1 MLKTEEINEQY
12 SLPQRQ
18 APVGVI
24 IEIIYAFQKFI
35 RRFWPL
41 LIVIVVRLKT
51 FGLLYSSLII
61 ILILIAIVV
70 FGYLNYKNFLFHINE
85 KDEEFILE
93 KGIFDKKRIAIK
105 LSRIQQVNINQSF
118 FQKFIDVYEVEIET
132 AGSTKKEVKINA
144 VSKENAFKMRNILLT
159 ETQYKKEKDEVVIK
173 KEITESNLIKI
184 SPNSLL
190 KVAVTSDYFKSL
202 WLVAIF
208 LFASYNR
215 LKEIFFNDKESES
228 KVFDYFSKLNIEHYV
243 IIIIASIIIL
253 VFIFNLLKTF
263 IIYYDYKIGLKGNS
277 LQFSYGLINNK
288 NTLIQPAKVQKVTKI
303 QNFFQRKMKIERM
316 NISQASSNIGKD
328 KKATIHIPGLS
339 ENEAI
344 KILNILYGKEPEYGT
359 IIKPTVFRVFSSF
372 YKFIL
377 VPIIIGLIVS
387 FINSEWIIFLISLPV
402 YLIISSA
409 LIYISYQNNKLSI
422 HNNFIIKQSGIWDIK
437 TSVITPEKIQSITTK
452 QYLWQIK
459 SDIGHVTLHT
469 AGGDLIFKFGNFST
483 INNYTNLWLYQVETS
498 NKEWM

>member
-316 NISQASSNIGKD
+316 NISQASSNIVKD
-328 KKATIHIPGLS
+328 KK
-339 ENEAI
+339 
-344 KILNILYGKEPEYGT
+344 
-359 IIKPTVFRVFSSF
+359 
-372 YKFIL
+372 
-377 VPIIIGLIVS
+377 
-387 FINSEWIIFLISLPV
+387 
-402 YLIISSA
+402 
-409 LIYISYQNNKLSI
+409 
-422 HNNFIIKQSGIWDIK
+422 
-437 TSVITPEKIQSITTK
+437 
-452 QYLWQIK
+452 
-459 SDIGHVTLHT
+459 
-469 AGGDLIFKFGNFST
+469 
-483 INNYTNLWLYQVETS
+483 
-498 NKEWM
+498 

>member
-1 MLKTEEINEQY
+1 MLKSEENNEQY

-51 FGLLYSSLII
+51 FGILYSSLII
-61 ILILIAIVV
+61 IIILIAIVIL
-70 FGYLNYKNFLFHINE
+70 GYLNYKNFLFHINE

-93 KGIFDKKRIAIK
+93 KGIFEKKRIAIK
-105 LSRIQQVNINQSF
+105 LSRIQQVNVNQSF
-118 FQKFIDVYEVEIET
+118 FQKLIDVYEVEIET

-144 VSKENAFKMRNILLT
+144 VSKDNAFKMRNILLT
-159 ETQYKKEKDEVVIK
+159 EKEYITASDELVET
-173 KEITESNLIKI
+173 KETIETTLVKI
-184 SPNSLL
+184 SPKSLL
-190 KVAVTSDYFKSL
+190 KVALTSDYFKSL

-208 LFASYNR
+208 LFAAYNR
-215 LKEIFFNDKESES
+215 AKDIFFNDKESEN
-228 KVFDYFSKLNIEHYV
+228 KVFDYVSKLNIEHYL
-243 IIIIASIIIL
+243 IIIITSVIIL
-253 VFIFNLLKTF
+253 VFIFNLLRTF
-263 IIYYDYKIGLKGNS
+263 IIYFDYKIGFKGNS

-303 QNFFQRKMKIERM
+303 QNFFQKKMKIERM

-339 ENEAI
+339 ENEGV
-344 KILNILYGKEPEYGT
+344 KILNLLFGKEPEYGQ
-359 IIKPTVFRVFSSF
+359 ILKPTVYKVFSSF

-377 VPIIIGLIVS
+377 IPVIIALIVS

-402 YLIISSA
+402 YLIISSVF
-409 LIYISYQNNKLSI
+409 IYISYQNNKLSI
-422 HNNFIIKQSGIWDIK
+422 HDNFIIKQSGIWDIK
-437 TSVITPEKIQSITTK
+437 TAIITPEKIQSITTK

-469 AGGDLIFKFGNFST
+469 AGGDIIFKFGNFST
-483 INNYTNLWLYQVETS
+483 IKNYTNLWLYQVEKS